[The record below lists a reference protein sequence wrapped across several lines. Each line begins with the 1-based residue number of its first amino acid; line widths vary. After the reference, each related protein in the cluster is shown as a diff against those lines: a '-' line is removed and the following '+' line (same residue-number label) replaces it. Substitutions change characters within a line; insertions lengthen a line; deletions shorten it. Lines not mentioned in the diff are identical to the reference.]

1 MSDFKYTKK
10 LKIEF
15 RAVPYAQDKHV
26 LEYRISPNQDL
37 SYENEIS
44 WLWGLI
50 KFKVKH
56 KFETNWHRA
65 CKFLNYPSAYLYEQ
79 EHNYLPVFVDD
90 RKELKKIQTAFST
103 IGEFFEYME
112 NEDQKEIDKW
122 QQDRNKYLKDKLIWE

>member
-15 RAVPYAQDKHV
+15 RAVPYATDKHV

-56 KFETNWHRA
+56 KFETNWHREY
-65 CKFLNYPSAYLYEQ
+65 KFLNYQSAYLYEQ
-79 EHNYLPVFVDD
+79 EHNYLTVFVDD
-90 RKELKKIQTAFST
+90 RK
-103 IGEFFEYME
+103 
-112 NEDQKEIDKW
+112 
-122 QQDRNKYLKDKLIWE
+122 